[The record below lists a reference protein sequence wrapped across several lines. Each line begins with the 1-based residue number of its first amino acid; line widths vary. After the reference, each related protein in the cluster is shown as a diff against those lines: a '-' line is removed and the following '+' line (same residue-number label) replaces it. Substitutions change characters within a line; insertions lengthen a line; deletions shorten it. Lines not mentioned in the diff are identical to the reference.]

1 MFPDSLSHINILAV
15 IIAAIVN
22 LIIGSFWYS
31 PFMLGNDWMKEKGY
45 TEEDF
50 RKDGLPMRV
59 ILILSLTASL
69 IAATAIAVFTGPA
82 ATALTGA
89 ITGFF
94 ISLCWITTSK
104 ANHLLF
110 EHRSFK
116 LFLIHA
122 GYDICG
128 YIVMGMI
135 IGAWH
140 K

>member
-1 MFPDSLSHINILAV
+1 MFPDSLTHVNFWAV
-15 IIAAIVN
+15 IIAAIAN

-31 PFMLGNDWMKEKGY
+31 PFILGNHWMKERGY

-50 RKDGLPMRV
+50 KDGLSLQM
-59 ILILSLTASL
+59 ILLLSFMASF
-69 IAATAIAVFTGPA
+69 IAAFAIAVFTGPA
-82 ATALTGA
+82 ANALTGA

-122 GYDICG
+122 GYDIFG
-128 YIVMGMI
+128 YMVMGMI
-135 IGAWH
+135 VGAWH
-140 K
+140 

>member
-1 MFPDSLSHINILAV
+1 MFPDSLSHINFWAV

-22 LIIGSFWYS
+22 LIIGSLWYS
-31 PFMLGNDWMKEKGY
+31 PFMLGNPWMKEQGF

-50 RKDGLPMRV
+50 KNGGLSMRV
-59 ILILSLTASL
+59 IVLLSFTASF
-69 IAATAIAVFTGPA
+69 IAALAIAVFIGPH
-82 ATALTGA
+82 ATALGGA

-94 ISLCWITTSK
+94 VSLCWITTSK

-135 IGAWH
+135 VGAWH
-140 K
+140 G

>member
-1 MFPDSLSHINILAV
+1 
-15 IIAAIVN
+15 
-22 LIIGSFWYS
+22 
-31 PFMLGNDWMKEKGY
+31 MKEHGY

-50 RKDGLPMRV
+50 RNGGLPMRAI
-59 ILILSLTASL
+59 ILLSFMASF
-69 IAATAIAVFTGPA
+69 IAAAAIAVFTGPA
-82 ATALTGA
+82 ANALTGA
-89 ITGFF
+89 ITGLF

-128 YIVMGMI
+128 YMTMGMI

>member
-1 MFPDSLSHINILAV
+1 MLPESLTNINYWAV

-22 LIIGSFWYS
+22 LIIGNFWYS
-31 PFMLGNDWMKEKGY
+31 PLILGNPWLKEHGF

-50 RKDGLPMRV
+50 KDGLPMRM
-59 ILILSLTASL
+59 IMMISFTASF
-69 IAATAIAVFTGPA
+69 IAALAIAVFTGPQSD
-82 ATALTGA
+82 ALNGAVTGA
-89 ITGFF
+89 LIA
-94 ISLCWITTSK
+94 LCWITTSK

-128 YIVMGMI
+128 YIIMGLI
-135 IGAWH
+135 IGVWH
-140 K
+140 